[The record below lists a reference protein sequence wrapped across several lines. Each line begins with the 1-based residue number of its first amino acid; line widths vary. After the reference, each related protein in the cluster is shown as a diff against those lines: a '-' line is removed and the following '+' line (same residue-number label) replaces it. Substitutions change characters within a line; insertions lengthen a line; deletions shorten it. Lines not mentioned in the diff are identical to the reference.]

1 MLLELVDPF
10 YLFFA
15 VKMFKLTYMRV
26 LIKSSQVDYLDTVV
40 VSFDEGMQFPA
51 MEYVQAKIT
60 KEMKSG
66 KLLKNELIWWLIM
79 LATRLKPKTFWKML
93 LVCLITK

>member
-1 MLLELVDPF
+1 
-10 YLFFA
+10 
-15 VKMFKLTYMRV
+15 MRV

-66 KLLKNELIWWLIM
+66 KLLKNELI
-79 LATRLKPKTFWKML
+79 
-93 LVCLITK
+93 